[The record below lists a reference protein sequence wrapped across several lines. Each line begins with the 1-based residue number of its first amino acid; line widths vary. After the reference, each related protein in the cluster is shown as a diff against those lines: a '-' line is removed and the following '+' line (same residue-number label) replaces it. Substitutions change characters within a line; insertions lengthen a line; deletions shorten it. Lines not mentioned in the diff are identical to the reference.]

1 MLCCCLGISP
11 RGRTDRPSTLSDIM
25 AHEHTSSTA
34 SSSNSRIRLLKTGIP
49 GFDEIL
55 GGGLPMHSL
64 YLIQGLAGSG
74 KTTLACQMGFAH
86 ARNGEKIL
94 ILTLIAESHAKMIN
108 HFSNFSFYDET
119 LIGNR
124 IMLHSA
130 YASLAKGGLRE
141 LLRLITASLAEEKPS
156 ILIVDGFRS
165 VRSASPSDLDLSEFM
180 HSLNSLVATMGCT
193 TFLLSP
199 VEGNVP
205 DSENTLVDGLIELSQ
220 YEQGMRLV
228 REIKVFKMRGAN
240 HLLGKHA
247 FDVRPDGIV
256 MYPRL
261 ETTVGKRNAPAS
273 ASSEHISC
281 GIPSWDRAIGGG
293 IVKAS
298 VTNLLGSPGVGKTS
312 MGLHFIDHGLRN
324 GEPCLIVGFFES
336 PQRLIEKARRIG
348 LDLASPHASGQ
359 LEIMWQL
366 PLEVLLD
373 ELACRILDNVRQRG
387 VKRLFIDG
395 VEGIGHIAMHP
406 DRAPGFLI
414 ALVNELRVGGVTT
427 FVTEQLPY
435 FKENSCRNNSSA
447 SALYENIMLLDFVE
461 HEDVHY
467 RQISVMKLR
476 ENGYDNAN
484 HLMIISDQGVTV
496 DGYISDIKKKLP
508 AAP

>member
-1 MLCCCLGISP
+1 MAQEKS
-11 RGRTDRPSTLSDIM
+11 LSD
-25 AHEHTSSTA
+25 ASTSTSITPPQG
-34 SSSNSRIRLLKTGIP
+34 SRIRLLKTGIP

-86 ARNGEKIL
+86 AHQGKKVL

-108 HFSNFSFYDET
+108 HFSNFSFYDEK
-119 LIGNR
+119 LLGDR
-124 IMLHSA
+124 IVLHSA
-130 YASLAKGGLRE
+130 YSSLAKGGLRE
-141 LLRLITASLAEEKPS
+141 LLRLITTSLTEEKPG

-165 VRSASPSDLDLSEFM
+165 VRNASPSDLDLSEFM
-180 HSLNSLVATMGCT
+180 HALNSLVASMGCT
-193 TFLLSP
+193 SFLLSP

-261 ETTVGKRNAPAS
+261 ETTVGKKNVPAPAS
-273 ASSEHISC
+273 NDHISC
-281 GIPSWDRAIGGG
+281 GIPSWDKVIGGG

-312 MGLHFIDHGLRN
+312 MGLHFIDHGLRQD
-324 GEPCLIVGFFES
+324 ESCLIVGFFES
-336 PQRLIEKARRIG
+336 PQRLIEKAKRIG
-348 LDLASPHASGQ
+348 LDLEHPHSQG
-359 LEIMWQL
+359 LLDIMWQL

-395 VEGIGHIAMHP
+395 VEGIRDLAMHP
-406 DRAPGFLI
+406 GRAPGFLI
-414 ALVNELRVGGVTT
+414 ALINELRVQGVTT
-427 FVTEQLPY
+427 FVTEQLAYRNDPHC
-435 FKENSCRNNSSA
+435 NSANSA
-447 SALYENIMLLDFVE
+447 SALYENIMLLEFVE
-461 HEDVHY
+461 HNDVNY

-484 HLMIISDQGVTV
+484 HLMTISDQGISV
-496 DGYISDIKKKLP
+496 DGPIADIKKKLP
-508 AAP
+508 AAL

>member
-1 MLCCCLGISP
+1 MANEKQLRDAAEMTTG
-11 RGRTDRPSTLSDIM
+11 DRQ
-25 AHEHTSSTA
+25 A
-34 SSSNSRIRLLKTGIP
+34 NGRIRLMKTGIP
-49 GFDEIL
+49 GFDDIL

-86 ARNGEKIL
+86 AKEGEKVL

-108 HFSNFSFYDET
+108 HFSNFGFYDES

-124 IMLHSA
+124 ILFHGA
-130 YASLAKGGLRE
+130 YPSLAKGGLRE
-141 LLRLITASLAEEKPS
+141 LLKLITTSLSEQKPD

-165 VRSASPSDLDLSEFM
+165 IRNSSPSDLDLSEFM
-180 HSLNSLVATMGCT
+180 HSLNSLVASMGCT

-199 VEGNVP
+199 IEGNVP

-220 YEQGMRLV
+220 HEQGMRLI
-228 REIKVFKMRGAN
+228 REVKVFKMRGAN

-247 FDVRPDGIV
+247 FVVCPEGIV

-261 ETTVGKRNAPAS
+261 ETIVGNRNAPPP
-273 ASSEHISC
+273 ASSEYIGT

-293 IVKAS
+293 IVRAS

-312 MGLHFIDHGLRN
+312 MGLHFIDQGLKN
-324 GEPCLIVGFFES
+324 GEPGLIVGFYES

-348 LDLASPHASGQ
+348 IDLANPAARGQ
-359 LEIMWQL
+359 LDIMWQL

-373 ELACRILDNVRQRG
+373 ELAGRILETVRQRG

-395 VEGIGHIAMHP
+395 VEGLRHIAMHTERTP
-406 DRAPGFLI
+406 AFFV
-414 ALVNELRVGGVTT
+414 ALLNELRILDVTT

-435 FKENSCRNNSSA
+435 FKENACRTNSSA
-447 SALYENIMLLDFVE
+447 SALYENIMLLEFVE
-461 HEDVHY
+461 HNDVHY

-484 HLMIISDQGVTV
+484 HLMIISDQGVSV
-496 DGYISDIKKKLP
+496 DGYIGDIKKKLRP
-508 AAP
+508 S